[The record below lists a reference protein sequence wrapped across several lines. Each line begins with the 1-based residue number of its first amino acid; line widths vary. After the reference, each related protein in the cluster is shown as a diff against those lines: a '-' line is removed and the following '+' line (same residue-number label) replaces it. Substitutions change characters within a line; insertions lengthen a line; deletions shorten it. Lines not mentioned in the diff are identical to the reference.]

1 MKRAIRMGVVGPG
14 GAGTNRTV
22 QLARHEL
29 GVDIVAAADIV
40 PAQIDQMEQKI
51 GNKVQRFIGDQ
62 GYREMIDTVELDA
75 VGVFT
80 PHTTHH
86 DHAVYALES
95 GKHLLV
101 EKPMVCG
108 AANALTVAKL
118 AQDRGLVCLI
128 HYQRHYEPQYIKA
141 RDMIRRGDI
150 GEVQTFFV
158 YMAQD
163 WSGRNWR
170 GDPAFSGG
178 GQINDSGSH
187 YQDILLWMTDL
198 VPASAQGQV
207 DRFYHGEEKR
217 VPINGSFDVKL
228 SNGAGGRII
237 ILGDTIGG
245 FSDDVRIRG
254 EAGDLVFYGSRL
266 FLRPHGKEPRE
277 IPLSRPKGYP
287 ISPCDNFVKLLRKR
301 ARVNRVPPVFGAR
314 VALLTDAMLR
324 SAETGARVDCAELL
338 AAGGHSLD
346 DLA

>member
-1 MKRAIRMGVVGPG
+1 MKNPIRIGVIGCG

-22 QLARHEL
+22 QLARHDL
-29 GVDIVAAADIV
+29 GVDIVAAVDIV
-40 PAQIDQMEQKI
+40 PDRIDQLEQKI
-51 GNKVQRFIGDQ
+51 GNEVVRFTTVD
-62 GYREMIDTVELDA
+62 GYRRMIDTVELDA

-80 PHTTHH
+80 PHITHH

-95 GKHLLV
+95 GKHLLI

-108 AANALTVAKL
+108 AANALGVAKL
-118 AQDRGLVCLI
+118 AEAKGLVCLI
-128 HYQRHYEPQYIKA
+128 HYQRHYEPQFIKA
-141 RDMIRRGDI
+141 RAMILKGDI

-198 VPASAQGQV
+198 IPASAAGHV

-217 VPINGSFDVKL
+217 VPINGSFDVQL
-228 SNGAGGRII
+228 SNRAGGRII
-237 ILGDTIGG
+237 IVGDTIGG

-254 EAGDLVFYGSRL
+254 QDGDLVFYGARL

-277 IPLSRPKGYP
+277 ITVTRPRGYP
-287 ISPCDNFVKLLRKR
+287 ISPCDNFVKLLRRR

-324 SAETGARVDCAELL
+324 SAETGVRVDCAALL
-338 AAGGHSLD
+338 EDGGHSLS
-346 DLA
+346 DLG